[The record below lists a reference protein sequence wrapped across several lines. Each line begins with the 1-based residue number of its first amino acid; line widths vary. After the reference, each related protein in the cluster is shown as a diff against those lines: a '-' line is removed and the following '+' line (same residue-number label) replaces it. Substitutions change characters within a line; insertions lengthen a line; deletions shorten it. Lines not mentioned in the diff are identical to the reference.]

1 MEKDTQ
7 KSREAS
13 DSNQISDAEWENRV
27 LCPDGN
33 CIGVIGPDGRCTE
46 CGMVYDANQP
56 QKDAAIKTEESAP
69 EELDEPVHEDSPA
82 TDADAS
88 ETVVEQDEFVHDNDW
103 ADRTLCSDGDCIGV
117 IGPDGCCKECGKEY
131 DPVDDLS
138 GAA

>member
-1 MEKDTQ
+1 MEKETQ
-7 KSREAS
+7 KPWESS
-13 DSNQISDAEWENRV
+13 DSDRIRDDEWENRV

-46 CGMVYDANQP
+46 CGLVYDASQP
-56 QKDAAIKTEESAP
+56 SEDAAVEPEESVP
-69 EELDEPVHEDSPA
+69 EEAREPVHDDSPVN
-82 TDADAS
+82 DEGAS
-88 ETVVEQDEFVHDNDW
+88 ETMVEEDEFIHDSDW
-103 ADRTLCSDGDCIGV
+103 ADRTLCSDGNCIGV